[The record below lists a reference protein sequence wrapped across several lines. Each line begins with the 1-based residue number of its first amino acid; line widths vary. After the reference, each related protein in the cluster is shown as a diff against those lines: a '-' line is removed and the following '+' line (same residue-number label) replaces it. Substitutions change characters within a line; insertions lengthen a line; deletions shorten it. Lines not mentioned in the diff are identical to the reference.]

1 MIWDVADDCVAAAV
15 AMAERLAVMP
25 TRALTATRHL
35 MRDAGSRTLDQQLD
49 VERDTQ
55 SALGRTH
62 DYFEGVKAFADHP
75 GKSEEADRPERS
87 VRGIVLCD
95 DDEAGSEF
103 VDTMD
108 DARPDA
114 SASIGKTAEMVHQC
128 MGKRAAAYPSAGV
141 HHHAGRF
148 FDDGN
153 IGIFEIDLERDVLRY
168 Q

>member
-62 DYFEGVKAFADHP
+62 DYFEGVKAFLD
-75 GKSEEADRPERS
+75 KRS
-87 VRGIVLCD
+87 PQFKG
-95 DDEAGSEF
+95 E
-103 VDTMD
+103 
-108 DARPDA
+108 
-114 SASIGKTAEMVHQC
+114 
-128 MGKRAAAYPSAGV
+128 
-141 HHHAGRF
+141 
-148 FDDGN
+148 
-153 IGIFEIDLERDVLRY
+153 
-168 Q
+168 